1 MIICRI
7 SLLFLATL
15 RLCSFPST
23 AIMLVLMIR
32 ITSTTC
38 SRRSSPGSLVCFLLT
53 EYYTIEAEVVASTYE
68 DFFLP
73 FLKVFDDPVAG
84 AAIKLPVLEREHGDT
99 WVYGVASDPL
109 KVFLD
114 KKRLW
119 T

>member
-1 MIICRI
+1 MFKKVQSWFPGML
-7 SLLFLATL
+7 SLLWDY
-15 RLCSFPST
+15 S
-23 AIMLVLMIR
+23 
-32 ITSTTC
+32 
-38 SRRSSPGSLVCFLLT
+38 
-53 EYYTIEAEVVASTYE
+53 IEAEVQASTYE
-68 DFFLP
+68 DFFIP